1 MILFVVYLIGLS
13 SFVASASCISAPLGF
28 AAFGLA
34 CLALV
39 AWPRLRA
46 FLLREF

>member
-1 MILFVVYLIGLS
+1 MILFLVYLIGLS
-13 SFVASASCISAPLGF
+13 SFVASAAFISAPCGL

-34 CLALV
+34 CLALCG
-39 AWPRLRA
+39 WPRLRA